1 MPQNSD
7 DEVEVLVQAGYA
19 TSTDAAID
27 ALKNQK
33 LRRLLDETSDFVE
46 SDDFYKVLRNC
57 LEELFAIF
65 CYL

>member
-46 SDDFYKVLRNC
+46 R
-57 LEELFAIF
+57 
-65 CYL
+65 YLPFSGCINIYRLCTE